1 MKKQL
6 VQFLLALNGLLIVGF
21 SDAQDLIPQPRYTE
35 IEPHVQRLSKG
46 IVLDSTLDAP
56 FREYIVAALK
66 SRGIATVAKGVKLKF
81 LPPQDSMELRETE
94 AYRIEVGF
102 RGIEVTSRSAEG
114 HFRAFQ
120 TFLQLLDQ
128 RPEKNYL
135 GGIFIEDNPRF
146 GWRGLH
152 LDCSRHFFT
161 VEEVKRFLDLMA
173 YYKFNTFHWHLTD
186 DQGWR
191 IEIKKYPLLTQV
203 GGFRDS
209 TLIGHFGEVPER
221 YEHQRTGGFY
231 TQEQAREIVTYAQ
244 ERFITVI
251 PEIEMPGHA
260 RAALAAYPQYSCTQE
275 RLPVAGTW
283 GVFDDIFCSKPETI
297 SFLKDVLDEVM
308 PLFPATYIHIGG
320 DEAPKTRWEACSQ
333 CQGTMQQHGL
343 KDAHALQSH
352 FIREIEKHVLA
363 KGKKIIGWDEIL
375 EGGLAPQAA
384 VMSWRGTEGGTEA
397 ATQHHPVVM
406 TPMSHCYFDYYQSGR
421 KGEQLAIGGFLPLEK
436 VYAFDPVPNGL
447 SPENEKYILGG
458 QGNTWTE
465 YIPDF
470 NSLTYM
476 VYPRAIALAQ
486 VLWCTEKPA
495 YADFCEALERSHFP
509 YLQTQGISFSHALL
523 EAKPVFKRP
532 ESGDTALEI
541 GFSTALESI
550 QVQVQEAGGNSNWV
564 TTDSIAVPEVSSGT
578 KLLQLNYRT
587 VAAENEFTITDT
599 LNLQITPTTGADI
612 WLVTKPHEKFD
623 VGGNM
628 TPVDGIRGERPW
640 KGDQWLGYSEDSIGI
655 IMDLGYTK
663 AIRSVE
669 LGFLH
674 DPGSWIH
681 QPERVLVSVSK
692 DGETYRKQKS
702 FRVTREASVF
712 RYRSKG
718 RFVRFEVIPM
728 PAIPAGMSGA
738 GNIPWTFIDE
748 IVVR

>member
-1 MKKQL
+1 MQQL
-6 VQFLLALNGLLIVGF
+6 FKFLLAFSSLLAGNF
-21 SDAQDLIPQPRYTE
+21 LYAQDLIPQPRYTE
-35 IEPHVQRLSKG
+35 IEPHVQRIAKG
-46 IVLDSTLDAP
+46 IALDSALAGP
-56 FREYIVAALK
+56 FRDYVVLELK
-66 SRGIATVAKGVKLKF
+66 KRGIALAAKGARLKF
-81 LPPQDSMELRETE
+81 LAPQDSLELREAE
-94 AYRIEVGF
+94 SYRIEIGF
-102 RGIEVTSRSAEG
+102 RGMEITSRTPEG
-114 HFRAFQ
+114 QFRAFQ

-128 RPEKNYL
+128 RPETDYL

-191 IEIKKYPLLTQV
+191 IEIRKYPLLTET

-209 TLIGHFGEVPER
+209 TLIGHFGETPEL
-221 YEHQRTGGFY
+221 YEHRRTGGFY
-231 TQEQAREIVTYAQ
+231 TQEQAREIVAYAG

-251 PEIEMPGHA
+251 PEIEMPGHS

-308 PLFPATYIHIGG
+308 PLFPAPYIHIGG
-320 DEAPKTRWEACSQ
+320 DEAPKIRWEACTQ
-333 CQGTMQQHGL
+333 CKSTMEQHGL
-343 KDAHALQSH
+343 ADAHALQSH
-352 FIREIEKHVLA
+352 FIQEIEKHVLA

-384 VMSWRGTEGGTEA
+384 VMSWRGTEGGMEA
-397 ATQHHPVVM
+397 ASQKHPVVM

-421 KGEQLAIGGFLPLEK
+421 KSEQLAIGGFLPLEK
-436 VYAFDPVPNGL
+436 VYSFDPIPEGL
-447 SPENEKYILGG
+447 AQENEKYILGG

-495 YADFCEALERSHFP
+495 YADFCVALERSHFP
-509 YLQTQGISFSHALL
+509 YLQKQGVTFSHALL
-523 EAKPVFKRP
+523 EAKPVFSRP
-532 ESGDTALEI
+532 QRDGDALEI
-541 GFSTALESI
+541 AFGTALESI
-550 QVQVQEAGGNSNWV
+550 AVQVQEEGSAGWIEKDTVS
-564 TTDSIAVPEVSSGT
+564 VPAVSSGT
-578 KLLQLNYRT
+578 KHLQLNYRT
-587 VAAENEFTITDT
+587 VAAGNPFTITDT
-599 LNLQITPTTGADI
+599 LILQVTPTTGAGI
-612 WLVTKPHEKFD
+612 WLVTRPHEKFD
-623 VGGNM
+623 VGGHV

-640 KGDQWLGYSEDSIGI
+640 KGDQWLGYSEDSVEI
-655 IMDLGYTK
+655 IMDLAK
-663 AIRSVE
+663 RKPIRSVE

-674 DPGSWIH
+674 EPGSWIH
-681 QPERVLVSVSK
+681 QPELVLVSVSK
-692 DGETYRKQKS
+692 DGEKYKKQKE
-702 FRVTREASVF
+702 FRVTRETSVF
-712 RYRSKG
+712 KYRSKG
-718 RFVRFEVIPM
+718 RFVKFEVIPM